1 MPQNFDP
8 DEIRQATRQ
17 VLSTGIIAM
26 AAMLVIYVV
35 WSGVYTVREY
45 ERAVVLR
52 FGRYHSEVG
61 PGLHFKLPW
70 IDRRVLID
78 TSERSLRLPSGT
90 QDTSTR
96 GQQMKINKMEEE
108 QSLILTGDL
117 FAAVVEWTVIWRVTD
132 PQEYVFSI
140 NERQVE
146 DTILAVARSTMHRVV
161 GDYSADEILTGKRNE
176 IAAAALE
183 EMTQQLAVY
192 QCGVSVVDLQLQ
204 RVTPPER
211 VRPAF
216 DDVNASIQQRD
227 QLVNE
232 ARRER
237 NKMIPTAMAN
247 SDKLIREAEGY
258 AARRRAEA
266 AGEIAALLSKY
277 ESYKEAPEVTRQ
289 RMYLE
294 SMERVLSTSGP
305 KTILDSDLKGLL
317 PMLNLNPTAT
327 AP

>member
-1 MPQNFDP
+1 MPRHLESNDFRQP
-8 DEIRQATRQ
+8 SRQAISAG
-17 VLSTGIIAM
+17 VLALAGLL
-26 AAMLVIYVV
+26 LVYVI

-52 FGRYHSEVG
+52 FGKYHTEVG
-61 PGLHFKLPW
+61 PGLHFKMPW
-70 IDRRVLID
+70 IDQRILVD
-78 TSERSLRLPSGT
+78 ASERSLRLPFGNIDDSN
-90 QDTSTR
+90 R
-96 GQQMKINKMEEE
+96 GQQATIDRNIEE

-117 FAAVVEWTVIWRVTD
+117 YAAVVEWTVIWRVTD
-132 PQEYVFSI
+132 PQQYVFSI
-140 NERQVE
+140 NEAQVE

-176 IAAAALE
+176 IASAALD
-183 EMTQQLAVY
+183 EMIGQLNSY
-192 QCGVSVVDLQLQ
+192 NCGVSVVDLQLQ
-204 RVTPPER
+204 RITPPER

-227 QLVNE
+227 KLVNE

-266 AGEIAALLSKY
+266 SGEISALLAKY
-277 ESYKEAPEVTRQ
+277 ESYKAAPDITRQ

-294 SMERVLSTSGP
+294 TMEKVMSDSGP
-305 KTILDSDLKGLL
+305 KTILDSDVRGLL
-317 PMLNLNPTAT
+317 PLLNLNQEPVK
-327 AP
+327 